1 VKYEIYVQQI
11 SKLLLQRNMLFPICL
26 LLCIS
31 QIITSILLFSK
42 KERVI
47 LVPPVLEKSMWVE
60 ASSVSPSYLE
70 QIGIF
75 IGNLMLTKSFAN
87 ADKQGEILLRQ
98 VVPEFEGEF
107 RNALILEATKMR
119 KNNFSLVFYTQDV
132 YVNPTALTTS
142 LAGEQVSYVGEKI
155 VGREKKKYKL
165 QFNYRGGRLLLAG
178 VSEEEV
184 GGGF

>member
-1 VKYEIYVQQI
+1 MKYEIYLQQI
-11 SKLLLQRNMLFPICL
+11 SKLLSQRNMLFPICL
-26 LLCIS
+26 MLCIS
-31 QIITSILLFSK
+31 QIITLVLLFGK
-42 KERVI
+42 KERII
-47 LVPPVLEKSMWVE
+47 LVPPVLEKSIWVE

-70 QIGIF
+70 QMGLF
-75 IGNLMLTKSFAN
+75 IGNLMLTKSYMS

-142 LAGEQVSYVGEKI
+142 LTGEQVSYVGEKI

-165 QFNYRGGRLLLAG
+165 QFSYRDGKLLLSG
-178 VSEEEV
+178 ISEEEV
-184 GGGF
+184 GGF